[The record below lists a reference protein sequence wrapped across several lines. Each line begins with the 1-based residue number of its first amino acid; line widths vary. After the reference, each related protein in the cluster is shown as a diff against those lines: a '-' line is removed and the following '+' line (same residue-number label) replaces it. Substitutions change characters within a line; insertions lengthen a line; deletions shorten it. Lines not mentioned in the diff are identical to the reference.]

1 MLLFFS
7 CYKYKKNNLKFKIKV
22 QEFLTD
28 YLTISFFPI
37 MEPCNTTL
45 SILESMYDFV

>member
-7 CYKYKKNNLKFKIKV
+7 PHKYKKNNLKFKIKV

-28 YLTISFFPI
+28 YFII
-37 MEPCNTTL
+37 
-45 SILESMYDFV
+45 